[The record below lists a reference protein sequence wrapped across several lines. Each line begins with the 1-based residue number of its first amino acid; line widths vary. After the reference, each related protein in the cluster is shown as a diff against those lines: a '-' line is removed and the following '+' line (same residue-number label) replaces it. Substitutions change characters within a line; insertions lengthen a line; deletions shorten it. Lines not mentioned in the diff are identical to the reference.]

1 MNRYPKRPDGRM
13 SRVHYLFPL
22 AHPGPLIEPGDR
34 MQYRGRSNPRL
45 AYGQYATV
53 VMRPMLGKVEIRLD
67 SGDMLNVEMG
77 ALHLLKN
84 HPPLEVP

>member
-1 MNRYPKRPDGRM
+1 
-13 SRVHYLFPL
+13 
-22 AHPGPLIEPGDR
+22 
-34 MQYRGRSNPRL
+34 
-45 AYGQYATV
+45 
-53 VMRPMLGKVEIRLD
+53 MLGKVEIRLD